1 MDAFKDSETT
11 FRRALV
17 QLEGNNL
24 IAKPM
29 PSFPL
34 SDQTTAAHLIVIFE
48 RCGEIKDVIETYE
61 NDSYM
66 IQVGRI
72 RDLIISLVSDLD
84 RLDGGTSK
92 LPTVDLIRD
101 WGDRIDAME
110 SRDTIDSQKLKTHVY
125 QLKQSLLRIAHSYR
139 I

>member
-1 MDAFKDSETT
+1 VDAFKDSETT

-24 IAKPM
+24 IAKPV

-66 IQVGRI
+66 IQVGRV

-92 LPTVDLIRD
+92 LPIVHVIRD
-101 WGDRIDAME
+101 WGEQIDAME
-110 SRDTIDSQKLKTHVY
+110 SKATVDSQKLKTHVY
-125 QLKQSLLRIAHSYR
+125 QLKQSLMRIAHSYR